1 MGLFKLFK
9 PKKPLEIDGNYVYP
23 LTSAD
28 QVIKSDGSRLEDEG
42 GINADTL
49 GGETPSSYLSTKQ
62 AVTVAQGGTGA
73 KTAADARDN
82 LGVPPKSH
90 TSASD
95 IYGKGS
101 TSNYGHVRLS
111 DSLEWS
117 AADAEYGV
125 AATPKAVQQVRAK
138 ADAALPKAGGTITG
152 ETKMKEDN
160 PLTFLLP
167 SGGAVKLLGHTG
179 TDALIATVYNE
190 SGEWIG
196 NAFAVMPDCTTR
208 FQKTAI
214 AHSTSDTLV
223 RLRNGVIQDS
233 AGTAVKSN
241 YLLYRRK

>member
-1 MGLFKLFK
+1 MASFFK
-9 PKKPLEIDGNYVYP
+9 PQKPINSGQDYIYP
-23 LTSAD
+23 LTTAD
-28 QVIKSDGSRLEDEG
+28 QVIKSDGNRLEDEG

-49 GGETPSSYLSTKQ
+49 GGKVPSDYASAEDVGKM
-62 AVTVAQGGTGA
+62 AP
-73 KTAADARDN
+73 KNHAA
-82 LGVPPKSH
+82 
-90 TSASD
+90 TSV
-95 IYGKGS
+95 IYGMGDAD
-101 TSNYGHVRLS
+101 NYGHVRLS

-152 ETKMKEDN
+152 ETKMKADN

-233 AGTAVKSN
+233 AGTAVESN